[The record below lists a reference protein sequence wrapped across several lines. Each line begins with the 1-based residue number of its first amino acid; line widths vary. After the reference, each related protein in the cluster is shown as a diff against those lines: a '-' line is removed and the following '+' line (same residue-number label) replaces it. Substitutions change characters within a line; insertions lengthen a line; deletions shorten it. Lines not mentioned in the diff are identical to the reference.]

1 MGGSFALAIA
11 TPLAL
16 RQDPVRKSTDPPLMS
31 RGKYCQDLFMAID
44 RRDTKA
50 VKDLLKS
57 GADPNSRNGLEFT
70 PLYIAAASWQP
81 DVVQIL
87 LDAGA
92 KVNVNTTYGNE
103 LTFAA
108 FTGDLPAAQILLA
121 KGSDPKLARFDGMT
135 PLMMAA
141 NAGAAP
147 FVAELLKHKV
157 DVNAKA
163 ECGST
168 ALTYAARGGYVEVA
182 KQLLEAGAS
191 PNTFDENGETALMEA
206 AATGHADIVKVL
218 LDKGA
223 KVDQFDRKHRTA
235 LIYAVNY
242 SGSPEVVKALIDGGA
257 KPAAL
262 DEDGRSAQ
270 AIAALRRQ
278 SQCQLLLGK
287 PSADAIKATGKIRSA
302 DEAIPVSLNAISS
315 SITTFSQST
324 GCVSCHQE
332 GLGRIALGEAKDRGY
347 KLDQKALQL
356 GAARV
361 DGTLNALKPLHEGA
375 LHSDD
380 VMKQLPL
387 REMNEYSTLATWL
400 LAGCAA
406 QKEPADAANAAMA
419 MVLAKQQAPN
429 GAWTFSLPRVPMQS
443 SNFTF
448 TALAIRSILAYAPA
462 SASAEIKT
470 RVADAK
476 KWLLATPAK
485 NNEDQT
491 SKLLGLN
498 WAGGSKAELSKASA
512 ELIAGQNADGGWSQM
527 PNTPSDAYA
536 TGRALYALH
545 VGGALPTSDP
555 TYKKGVAYLLKT
567 QDPDGTWFTAKR
579 AIPANNYF
587 DGGFPHGESQYASFN
602 ATCWATMALMQTVKP
617 R

>member
-1 MGGSFALAIA
+1 MGGTFALAIA

-16 RQDPVRKSTDPPLMS
+16 RQDHARKSTDPPVMAK
-31 RGKYCQDLFMAID
+31 GKMCQELFMAID
-44 RRDTKA
+44 RRDTAA
-50 VKDLLKS
+50 VKELLKA

-81 DVVQIL
+81 DICKIL
-87 LDAGA
+87 LDSGA
-92 KVNVNTTYGNE
+92 QVNVNTTYGNE

-108 FTGDLPAAQILLA
+108 FTGDLPAAQMLLA
-121 KGSDPKLARFDGMT
+121 KGSNPDLPRTDGMT

-163 ECGST
+163 ECGTT
-168 ALTYAARGGYVEVA
+168 ALTYAARGGFTDVA
-182 KQLLEAGAS
+182 KQLIEAGA
-191 PNTFDENGETALMEA
+191 NVNAFDETGETPLMEA
-206 AATGHADIVKVL
+206 AATGRADTVKL
-218 LDKGA
+218 LLEKGA
-223 KVDQFDRKHRTA
+223 KVDAIDRKRRTA
-235 LIYAVNY
+235 LMHAVTY
-242 SGSPEVVKALIDGGA
+242 SGNPEVVSALVAGGA
-257 KPAAL
+257 KPGAT

-278 SQCQLLLGK
+278 SQCELVLGK
-287 PSADAIKATGKIRSA
+287 PSADAVKACGKVRTA
-302 DEAIPVSLNAISS
+302 GEAIPISLNALSS
-315 SITTFSQST
+315 SISTFSQST

-332 GLGRIALGEAKDRGY
+332 GLGRMALAEAKDRGF
-347 KLDQKALQL
+347 KLDEKVLQM
-356 GAARV
+356 GSARV

-375 LHSDD
+375 LHSDE

-406 QKEPADAANAAMA
+406 QKEPANDANAAMA

-429 GAWTFSLPRVPMQS
+429 GAWTFSLPRIPMQS

-448 TALAIRSILAYAPA
+448 TALAVRSIKAYAPT
-462 SASAEIKT
+462 SAAGEVKE
-470 RVADAK
+470 RVDKAHA
-476 KWLLATPAK
+476 WLLATPAK
-485 NNEDQT
+485 GVEDQS

-498 WAGGSKAELSKASA
+498 WSGGSKAELSKVAA

-545 VGGALPTSDP
+545 VGGGLPVADP
-555 TYKKGVAYLLKT
+555 VYKKGVAYLLKT
-567 QDPDGTWFTAKR
+567 QDPDGSWFTAKR
-579 AIPANNYF
+579 AVPANNYF

-602 ATCWATMALMQTVKP
+602 ATCWATMALIQTVKAH
-617 R
+617 